1 VARSLLVCG
10 LLPVACRLKLV
21 AFRPCRLGLSSRS
34 VGNAPKDVVRGTLA
48 VQRCPVAGKL
58 ARGKELQ
65 SALQRMPVEVSGGG
79 IILRGLWQTAH
90 LRGAFFEQP

>member
-1 VARSLLVCG
+1 M
-10 LLPVACRLKLV
+10 
-21 AFRPCRLGLSSRS
+21 
-34 VGNAPKDVVRGTLA
+34 
-48 VQRCPVAGKL
+48 QRCPVAGKL